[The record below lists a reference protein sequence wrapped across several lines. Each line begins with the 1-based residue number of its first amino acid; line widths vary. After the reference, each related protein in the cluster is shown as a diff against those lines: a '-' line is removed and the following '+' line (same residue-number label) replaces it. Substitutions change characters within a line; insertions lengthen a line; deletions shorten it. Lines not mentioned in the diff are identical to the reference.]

1 MRTLVCCSVVVSLV
15 LAGAASRELLA
26 QEGKSQSQVTT
37 PSSSAPRLVSPV
49 LPVYPQIAQAARIEG
64 FVRLGMSINLEG
76 RVVQMRVLRSVP
88 LLDQAAIDAVRQ
100 WRFERPSE
108 DSANVTVTVN
118 FRFNDPFRYPR
129 PATYR
134 QPLSSWIPKNFAFVY
149 KYECRQ
155 TTVEMDS
162 IARLV
167 TDTRGRPPKTRS
179 FAFGFEGEQAADVYV
194 ALVEAGVFASG
205 QTGRTTWREVA
216 PVELGIEQVD
226 DQIMMTVPAELP
238 VIDVQNIQ
246 INRRHIQWVGGD
258 RPARSFF
265 HTLKVR
271 RDDSWTEVNWTE
283 PLNAL
288 SAEREQTLSTAGK
301 RLRAL
306 VRKNLTDAKMR
317 PACL

>member
-1 MRTLVCCSVVVSLV
+1 
-15 LAGAASRELLA
+15 
-26 QEGKSQSQVTT
+26 
-37 PSSSAPRLVSPV
+37 
-49 LPVYPQIAQAARIEG
+49 
-64 FVRLGMSINLEG
+64 
-76 RVVQMRVLRSVP
+76 
-88 LLDQAAIDAVRQ
+88 
-100 WRFERPSE
+100 
-108 DSANVTVTVN
+108 
-118 FRFNDPFRYPR
+118 
-129 PATYR
+129 
-134 QPLSSWIPKNFAFVY
+134 
-149 KYECRQ
+149 
-155 TTVEMDS
+155 MDS

-238 VIDVQNIQ
+238 VIDVRIS
-246 INRRHIQWVGGD
+246 RREIQWVGGD